1 LTALC
6 IAILIQASCTSSRT
20 DEIAASVAEYAGSAI
35 TVSGLTDGEFTV
47 TPGELAKLE
56 CVSASASGQSAKAG
70 TVKGM
75 GPSLGT
81 FLAEY
86 GRAPGEFRLAR
97 FIASDGY
104 RVTLR
109 EKTLAG
115 GEVILAIAG
124 SAGPLPQS
132 ERPMRL
138 IIPGADSS
146 QWVYAVERIEFELK
160 D

>member
-1 LTALC
+1 MCT
-6 IAILIQASCTSSRT
+6 AILIQASCTSSRT
-20 DEIAASVAEYAGSAI
+20 EGIEDSVAEYAESAI
-35 TVSGLTDGEFTV
+35 IVSGLTDAEFTV

-70 TVKGM
+70 TVKGA
-75 GPSLGT
+75 GPGLDT

-86 GRAPGEFRLAR
+86 GRSPEELELAR

-109 EKTLAG
+109 EKTLTG
-115 GEVILAIAG
+115 GEVILAITG
-124 SAGPLPQS
+124 GAGPLPRS

-146 QWVYAVERIEFELK
+146 AWVYAVERIEFELK